1 MSKLLILSAGVS
13 EDSNNTKL
21 AKKLN
26 KFLDE
31 KSVPNEIH
39 ENLYENIP
47 FLLDN
52 QKDVPKKILEI
63 RKSLENSDKII
74 IFSPVYNGGFLAHL
88 KNTLDWLSLA
98 YDDNRYNSLFK
109 DKTVGVITSVRGA
122 GGNAQNAFNILS
134 AQLMNYGFRV
144 FEEFH
149 LITNKEHQEDT
160 SIEENQKVF
169 ENITQYVN
177 RFLDLSLIHIS
188 EPTRPY

>member
-31 KSVPNEIH
+31 KAVPNEIH

-47 FLLDN
+47 FLLNN
-52 QKDVPKKILEI
+52 QKEVPKKILEM
-63 RKSLENSDKII
+63 RKSLESANKII

-98 YDDNRYNSLFK
+98 YDENRYNSLFK
-109 DKTVGVITSVRGA
+109 DKTVGVITSVRGG

-134 AQLMNYGFRV
+134 AQLMNCLLY
-144 FEEFH
+144 
-149 LITNKEHQEDT
+149 T
-160 SIEENQKVF
+160 SPSP
-169 ENITQYVN
+169 
-177 RFLDLSLIHIS
+177 RDS
-188 EPTRPY
+188 

>member
-26 KFLDE
+26 KFLNE
-31 KSVPNEIH
+31 EGIRNEIY
-39 ENLYENIP
+39 ENLHENIP

-52 QKDVPKKILEI
+52 QKDVPKKILEM
-63 RKSLENSDKII
+63 RKSLECANKII

-88 KNTLDWLSLA
+88 KNTLDWLSLS
-98 YDDNRYNSLFK
+98 YDGFKYNSLFK
-109 DKTVGVITSVRGA
+109 DKTVGVITSVRGG

-134 AQLMNYGFRV
+134 SQLINYGLRV

-149 LITNKEHQEDT
+149 LITNKEHQVN
-160 SIEENQKVF
+160 IEIDENHKVF
-169 ENITQYVN
+169 ENIVNYVN
-177 RFLDLSLIHIS
+177 RFLNF
-188 EPTRPY
+188 

>member
-13 EDSNNTKL
+13 EDSYNTKL

-26 KFLDE
+26 KFFNDE
-31 KSVPNEIH
+31 GLSNEIY
-39 ENLYENIP
+39 ENLHEDIP

-52 QKDVPKKILEI
+52 QEDIPKKII
-63 RKSLENSDKII
+63 KMRKSLESANKIV

-88 KNTLDWLSLA
+88 KNTLDWLSLS
-98 YDDNRYNSLFK
+98 YEGYKYNSLFK
-109 DKTVGVITSVRGA
+109 DKTVGVITSVRGG

-134 AQLMNYGFRV
+134 AQLINYGLRV

-149 LITNKEHQEDT
+149 LITNKEHQVDVEID
-160 SIEENQKVF
+160 ENQKVF

-177 RFLDLSLIHIS
+177 RFLDF
-188 EPTRPY
+188 

>member
-52 QKDVPKKILEI
+52 QKDVPKKILEM

-74 IFSPVYNGGFLAHL
+74 IFSPVYNGGF
-88 KNTLDWLSLA
+88 W
-98 YDDNRYNSLFK
+98 
-109 DKTVGVITSVRGA
+109 
-122 GGNAQNAFNILS
+122 
-134 AQLMNYGFRV
+134 
-144 FEEFH
+144 
-149 LITNKEHQEDT
+149 
-160 SIEENQKVF
+160 
-169 ENITQYVN
+169 
-177 RFLDLSLIHIS
+177 HI
-188 EPTRPY
+188 

>member
-13 EDSNNTKL
+13 QDSNNTKL

-26 KFLDE
+26 KSLDE
-31 KSVPNEIH
+31 KGVPNEIYD
-39 ENLYENIP
+39 NLYENIP

-52 QKDVPKKILEI
+52 QKEVPKKILEM
-63 RKSLENSDKII
+63 RKSLESTDKIV

-98 YDDNRYNSLFK
+98 YDEYRYNALFK
-109 DKTVGVITSVRGA
+109 DKTVGVITSVRGG

-134 AQLMNYGFRV
+134 AQLMNYGLRV

-149 LITNKEHQEDT
+149 LITNKEYQEDI
-160 SIEENQKVF
+160 SIEENQTVF

-177 RFLDLSLIHIS
+177 RFL
-188 EPTRPY
+188 EF

>member
-26 KFLDE
+26 KFLNE
-31 KSVPNEIH
+31 EGIRNEIY
-39 ENLYENIP
+39 ENLHENIP

-52 QKDVPKKILEI
+52 QKDVPKKILEM
-63 RKSLENSDKII
+63 RKSLECANKII

-88 KNTLDWLSLA
+88 KNTLDWLSLS
-98 YDDNRYNSLFK
+98 YDDFKYNSLFK
-109 DKTVGVITSVRGA
+109 DKTVGVITSVRGG

-134 AQLMNYGFRV
+134 SQLINYGLRV

-149 LITNKEHQEDT
+149 LITNKEHQVN
-160 SIEENQKVF
+160 IEIDENHKVF
-169 ENITQYVN
+169 ENIVNYVN
-177 RFLDLSLIHIS
+177 RFLNF
-188 EPTRPY
+188 

>member
-13 EDSNNTKL
+13 EDSYNTKL

-26 KFLDE
+26 KFLNDE
-31 KSVPNEIH
+31 GVSNEIY
-39 ENLYENIP
+39 ENLHEDIP

-52 QKDVPKKILEI
+52 QKDIPKKIIEI
-63 RKSLENSDKII
+63 RKSLESAHKIV

-88 KNTLDWLSLA
+88 KNTLDWLSLS
-98 YDDNRYNSLFK
+98 YEGYKYNSLFK
-109 DKTVGVITSVRGA
+109 DKTVGVITSVRGG

-134 AQLMNYGFRV
+134 AQLINYGLRV

-149 LITNKEHQEDT
+149 LITNKEHQVDVEID
-160 SIEENQKVF
+160 ENQKVF

-177 RFLDLSLIHIS
+177 RFLDF
-188 EPTRPY
+188 

>member
-26 KFLDE
+26 KFLNE
-31 KSVPNEIH
+31 EGIRNEIY
-39 ENLYENIP
+39 ENLHENIP

-52 QKDVPKKILEI
+52 QKDVPKKILEM
-63 RKSLENSDKII
+63 RESLECANKII

-88 KNTLDWLSLA
+88 KNTLDWLSLS
-98 YDDNRYNSLFK
+98 YDGFKYNSLFK
-109 DKTVGVITSVRGA
+109 DKTVGVITSVRGG

-134 AQLMNYGFRV
+134 AQLINYGLKV

-149 LITNKEHQEDT
+149 LITNKEHQVD
-160 SIEENQKVF
+160 IEIDENHKVF
-169 ENITQYVN
+169 ENIVNYVN
-177 RFLDLSLIHIS
+177 RFLNF
-188 EPTRPY
+188 

>member
-52 QKDVPKKILEI
+52 QKDVPKKILEM

-74 IFSPVYNGGFLAHL
+74 IDIRFNGGGQDAVTFEIL
-88 KNTLDWLSLA
+88 KRFNEMNRHVASQKLRDGSSFTNIGSLV
-98 YDDNRYNSLFK
+98 YDGDHGSHISADNASCVSDRDVIIFVIKYTSNRYL
-109 DKTVGVITSVRGA
+109 G
-122 GGNAQNAFNILS
+122 
-134 AQLMNYGFRV
+134 
-144 FEEFH
+144 
-149 LITNKEHQEDT
+149 
-160 SIEENQKVF
+160 
-169 ENITQYVN
+169 
-177 RFLDLSLIHIS
+177 
-188 EPTRPY
+188 

>member
-13 EDSNNTKL
+13 EDSYNTKL

-26 KFLDE
+26 KFLNDE
-31 KSVPNEIH
+31 GVSNEIY
-39 ENLYENIP
+39 ENLHEDIP

-52 QKDVPKKILEI
+52 QKDIPKKIIEM
-63 RKSLENSDKII
+63 RKSLESADKIV

-88 KNTLDWLSLA
+88 KNTLDWLSLS
-98 YDDNRYNSLFK
+98 YDDYKYNSLFK
-109 DKTVGVITSVRGA
+109 DKTVGVITSVRGG

-134 AQLMNYGFRV
+134 AQLINYGLRV

-149 LITNKEHQEDT
+149 LITNKEHQVDVEID
-160 SIEENQKVF
+160 ENQKVF

-177 RFLDLSLIHIS
+177 RFLDF
-188 EPTRPY
+188 

>member
-26 KFLDE
+26 KFLNE
-31 KSVPNEIH
+31 EGIRNEIY
-39 ENLYENIP
+39 ENLHENIP

-52 QKDVPKKILEI
+52 QNDVPKKILEM
-63 RKSLENSDKII
+63 RESLESANKII

-88 KNTLDWLSLA
+88 KNTLDWLSLS
-98 YDDNRYNSLFK
+98 YDGFKYNSLFK
-109 DKTVGVITSVRGA
+109 DKKVGVITSVRGG

-134 AQLMNYGFRV
+134 AQLMNYGLRV

-160 SIEENQKVF
+160 SIEENQAVF
-169 ENITQYVN
+169 ENITNYVY
-177 RFLDLSLIHIS
+177 RFL
-188 EPTRPY
+188 EF

>member
-13 EDSNNTKL
+13 EDSYNTKL

-26 KFLDE
+26 KFLNDE
-31 KSVPNEIH
+31 GLSNEIY
-39 ENLYENIP
+39 ENLHEDIP

-52 QKDVPKKILEI
+52 QEDIPKKII
-63 RKSLENSDKII
+63 KMRKSLESANKIV

-88 KNTLDWLSLA
+88 KNTLDWLSLS
-98 YDDNRYNSLFK
+98 YEGYKYNSLFK
-109 DKTVGVITSVRGA
+109 DKTVGVITSVRGG

-134 AQLMNYGFRV
+134 AQLINYGLRV

-149 LITNKEHQEDT
+149 LITNKEHQVDVEID
-160 SIEENQKVF
+160 ENQKVF

-177 RFLDLSLIHIS
+177 RFLDF
-188 EPTRPY
+188 